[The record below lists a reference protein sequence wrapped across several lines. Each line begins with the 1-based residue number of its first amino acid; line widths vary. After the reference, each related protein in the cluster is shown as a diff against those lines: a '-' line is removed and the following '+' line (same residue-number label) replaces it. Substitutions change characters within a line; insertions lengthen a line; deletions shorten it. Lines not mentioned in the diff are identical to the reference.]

1 MSVPTKSLAPSP
13 AGLRPASL
21 ADTQIDHIERMV
33 HWVLGRNALG
43 TDSCMNPEYW
53 TARVHELM
61 KENNLVAVQQQRIGR
76 LLEQLEF
83 MTQPDAQN
91 HTA

>member
-1 MSVPTKSLAPSP
+1 
-13 AGLRPASL
+13 
-21 ADTQIDHIERMV
+21 
-33 HWVLGRNALG
+33 
-43 TDSCMNPEYW
+43 MNPEYW

>member
-1 MSVPTKSLAPSP
+1 MSVQTKSVIPSP

-33 HWVLGRNALG
+33 HWVLGRNASG

-53 TARVHELM
+53 TARVHVLM
-61 KENNLVAVQQQRIGR
+61 KENNLVAAQQQRISR

-83 MTQPDAQN
+83 STRPNAQN
-91 HTA
+91 RTA